1 MNSRE
6 DLSVLIVGF
15 LRGENIRKLIEL
27 SQSNSIQSIYLSID
41 GPRNQIEHNLQEIFV
56 KEIEEYSAASKLD
69 LKLWR
74 RKSNF
79 GSAVSVI
86 KSIDWI
92 ASEKKNFVILEDDL
106 VPNEDFYDFSR
117 FCCASYVNDEQVLM
131 WSGNRFFNEE
141 NRVNYPLPVHLP
153 LIWGWGTWSDKWKE
167 LRSGILDGRIGFS
180 LRRSLSTQSFLAAGK
195 FRAQDGR
202 IDAWDL
208 PLASYMFNQNRLCI
222 LPPVNLVSNI
232 GADIMATHTVNDT
245 WPLFVKAEHLLVSEF
260 EFPKDVK
267 LATYKE
273 EKLIRSRIYK
283 VKRRHIFS
291 VILVKLLDSIRKIDP
306 KFNETLEARL
316 NSENI

>member
-1 MNSRE
+1 MKDRE

-27 SQSNSIQSIYLSID
+27 SQANSIKSIYLSID
-41 GPRNQIEHNLQEIFV
+41 GPRNQIEHNLQEISL
-56 KEIEEYSAASKLD
+56 KEIEEYSAGSKLD

-74 RKSNF
+74 RKNNF

-92 ASEKKNFVILEDDL
+92 ASEKKNFMILEDDL
-106 VPNEDFYDFSR
+106 VPNNDFYDFSR
-117 FCCASYVNDEQVLM
+117 FCSDSYLNKDEVLM
-131 WSGNRFFNEE
+131 WSGNRFFSEE
-141 NRVNYPLPVHLP
+141 NQLNHPLPVHFP
-153 LIWGWGTWSDKWKE
+153 LIWGWGTWSDKWIE
-167 LRSGILDGRIGFS
+167 LRRGILTRRHGFS
-180 LRRSLSTQSFLAAGK
+180 FRRSLSTQSFLAAGK

-232 GADIMATHTVNDT
+232 GADVMATHTVDGT
-245 WPLFVKAEHLLVSEF
+245 WPLFLETKHLLVREF
-260 EFPKDVK
+260 EIPEDVK
-267 LATYKE
+267 RATYKE

-283 VKRRHIFS
+283 VKKRHIFS
-291 VILVKLLDSIRKIDP
+291 GILVRLLDLIRKLRP
-306 KFNETLEARL
+306 KFSETLETRL
-316 NSENI
+316 NSESV

>member
-1 MNSRE
+1 MKNRE
-6 DLSVLIVGF
+6 DLCVLIVGF

-41 GPRNQIEHNLQEIFV
+41 GPRNQIEHNLQEIFL
-56 KEIEEYSAASKLD
+56 KEIEEYSAASNLD

-74 RKSNF
+74 RRNNF

-92 ASEKKNFVILEDDL
+92 ASEKHNFMILEDDL
-106 VPNEDFYDFSR
+106 VPNNDFYDFSR
-117 FCCASYVNDEQVLM
+117 FCSDSYVNDDEVLM
-131 WSGNRFFNEE
+131 WSGNRFFSEE
-141 NRVNYPLPVHLP
+141 NQLNHPLPVHFP
-153 LIWGWGTWSDKWKE
+153 LIWGWGTWSDKWIE
-167 LRSGILDGRIGFS
+167 LRKGILTRQHGFS
-180 LRRSLSTQSFLAAGK
+180 IRRSLSTQSFLAAGK

-232 GADIMATHTVNDT
+232 GSDDMATHTVDST
-245 WPLFVKAEHLLVSEF
+245 WPLFLETKHLLVTEL
-260 EFPKDVK
+260 EIPEDVK
-267 LATYKE
+267 RLTYKE

-283 VKRRHIFS
+283 VRKRHIFS
-291 VILVKLLDSIRKIDP
+291 GILVRLLDLIRKLEP
-306 KFNETLEARL
+306 KFNETLETRL
-316 NSENI
+316 NSESV